1 MRERER
7 ERNKKKYIIQQ
18 GLARRVEYV
27 RTFCS
32 PSPVF
37 LCPVFPPSKSKAQ
50 RRESK
55 NVKYRMRETE
65 RERGGAI
72 SHHRTFC
79 LALPCHGGCLYAVFC
94 CIQKELGWM
103 ILQNRMREERIGPD
117 SFLRP
122 TIILDQGAVQSEL
135 RAFQALVA
143 PCAPGQNTL
152 PLAKR
157 RNCLSFHKHLPL
169 STRCPSSLFLPLR
182 LQRREI
188 GQITRKISQRR
199 QRPLYPWE
207 CNHVIM
213 RELAIHWKS
222 GF

>member
-1 MRERER
+1 
-7 ERNKKKYIIQQ
+7 
-18 GLARRVEYV
+18 
-27 RTFCS
+27 
-32 PSPVF
+32 
-37 LCPVFPPSKSKAQ
+37 
-50 RRESK
+50 
-55 NVKYRMRETE
+55 MRETE

-169 STRCPSSLFLPLR
+169 STRCPSSLFLPSCCLCWLCVCVSASLQSAFVFLLR
-182 LQRREI
+182 SVVLFLQKPRFQI
-188 GQITRKISQRR
+188 GKLAISQSCKIG
-199 QRPLYPWE
+199 LDS
-207 CNHVIM
+207 HVDSYSFDYN
-213 RELAIHWKS
+213 RESIDTANCES
-222 GF
+222 GNFSAL